1 MNRKSSIEGFV
12 PRRGSGGLS
21 SDGAHQKLPPA
32 QVSNFHRR
40 SMVPD
45 HKTHNESAQ
54 TNGLK
59 VTERHGLSRSDID
72 ESLQQID
79 NGPQPGESTGRHHV
93 RGGVKS
99 RRRKIIK
106 RVVVAIIVILV
117 GIGLFIAVKALIA
130 SSSVFKG
137 DLFGLVQQKKLKQDK
152 GGRSNILILGTSED
166 DPGHEGSYL
175 TDSIM
180 LLSVNQTTK
189 DAYMISIPRDLPV
202 QYGQGCDAGYAGKIN
217 AYFNCVNSDWTS
229 DSAETERQDKT
240 REFIGNILGIDIQY
254 SVHVNYSVMRDVV
267 GALGGITVNI
277 ESTDPRGQM
286 DANFDWKCGATY
298 AARIK
303 KCPPR
308 GHFIDYP
315 NGPVDLDAEHALYL
329 AQARG
334 DVANWGFSRSNF
346 DREQNQQ
353 KIIKAIKEKALSG
366 GTLANP
372 VKVSNLI
379 DALGKNLRTNFE
391 TGEIGTLVSLA
402 KTIPNGSING
412 VDLEKDGIMTGDAVP
427 AAGLYNYTQLQAYLQ
442 KKLYAT
448 DISKENA
455 HVVVLNASGVA
466 GAAQIE
472 ADKLESLGM
481 TIDAVDN
488 APEGQTYRTNKIYR
502 VGANAKEKTEAKLSS
517 LYHASSSAMTSVPGV
532 TYAASTDY
540 VIVVVS
546 VSDTANDSEN

>member
-1 MNRKSSIEGFV
+1 MNKRSSIEGFV

-21 SDGAHQKLPPA
+21 SDGVHQKLPPA
-32 QVSNFHRR
+32 QVSNFQRR
-40 SMVPD
+40 SMMPTPEA
-45 HKTHNESAQ
+45 HGTAQ
-54 TNGLK
+54 NNGLK
-59 VTERHGLSRSDID
+59 VVARHGLSRSDID
-72 ESLQQID
+72 ESLKQID
-79 NGPQPGESTGRHHV
+79 TGPQPGGQTGKHHV
-93 RGGVKS
+93 RGVNT

-106 RVVVAIIVILV
+106 RIIIALIVVLV
-117 GIGLFIAVKALIA
+117 GTGLFIAVKALIA

-137 DLFGLVQQKKLKQDK
+137 DLFGLVQQKKLKQDQ

-202 QYGQGCDAGYAGKIN
+202 QYGKGCDAGYAGKIN
-217 AYFNCVNSDWTS
+217 AYFNCVNGDWTS

-240 REFIGNILGIDIQY
+240 REFIGDILGIDIQY

-298 AARIK
+298 SARIK
-303 KCPPR
+303 NCPPR

-315 NGPVDLDAEHALYL
+315 NGPVELDAEHALYL

-353 KIIKAIKEKALSG
+353 KIIKAIREKALSG

-372 VKVSNLI
+372 IKVSNLI

-402 KTIPNGSING
+402 KAIPNNSINS

-427 AAGLYNYTQLQAYLQ
+427 AAGLYNYTQLRSYLQ

-448 DISKENA
+448 DISKEGA
-455 HVVVLNASGVA
+455 HVVVLNASGIA

-472 ADKLESLGM
+472 ADKLEALGM
-481 TIDAVDN
+481 TVDAVDN
-488 APEGQTYRTNKIYR
+488 APEDQSYKTNKIYQ
-502 VGANAKEKTEAKLSS
+502 VGAAAKAKTATKLSS
-517 LYHASSSAMTSVPGV
+517 LYHVSPTVTTSVPEV

-540 VIVVVS
+540 IIVIVNVS
-546 VSDTANDSEN
+546 GTSSSSAN

>member
-1 MNRKSSIEGFV
+1 MGKKSTIEGFV
-12 PRRGSGGLS
+12 PRRGSGGLA

-32 QVSNFHRR
+32 QVSNFQRR
-40 SMVPD
+40 SI
-45 HKTHNESAQ
+45 ESSENAETPQ
-54 TNGLK
+54 NNGLK
-59 VTERHGLSRSDID
+59 ATTRHGLTRADID
-72 ESLQQID
+72 ESLKQID
-79 NGPQPGESTGRHHV
+79 TGPQPGGSSKKHRA
-93 RGGVKS
+93 RGATS
-99 RRRKIIK
+99 RRRKITK
-106 RVVVAIIVILV
+106 RIIIAIIVILV
-117 GIGLFIAVKALIA
+117 GIGAFIAVKALIA
-130 SSSVFKG
+130 SSSMFKG
-137 DLFGLVQQKKLKQDK
+137 DLFGLVQQKKLKQDS

-180 LLSVNQTTK
+180 VLSVNQTTK
-189 DAYMISIPRDLPV
+189 DAYMVSIPRDLPV
-202 QYGQGCDAGYAGKIN
+202 EYGTACTAGYAGKIN
-217 AYFNCVNSDWTS
+217 AYFNCVNDDWTS

-240 REFIGNILGIDIQY
+240 RQFVGDILGMDIQY

-267 GALGGITVNI
+267 GALGGITVTI

-303 KCPPR
+303 NCPPR

-315 NGPVDLDAEHALYL
+315 NGPVELDAEHALYL

-334 DVANWGFSRSNF
+334 DAANWGFSRSNF

-353 KIIKAIKEKALSG
+353 KIIKAIKDKALSG

-402 KTIPNGSING
+402 KTIPNDSIHSL
-412 VDLEKDGIMTGDAVP
+412 DLEKDGIMTGNAVP
-427 AAGLYNYTQLQAYLQ
+427 AAGMYNYTQLRSYLQ

-448 DISKENA
+448 EISKEDA

-466 GAAQIE
+466 GVAQTE
-472 ADKLESLGM
+472 ADKLEALGM

-488 APEGQTYRTNKIYR
+488 APSDQTYGTNKIYQ
-502 VGANAKEKTEAKLSS
+502 VGKDAKTKTAAKLSS
-517 LYHASSSAMTSVPGV
+517 LYHATPTVTTSVPGV
-532 TYAASTDY
+532 TYAATTDY
-540 VIVVVS
+540 VIVVTS
-546 VSDTANDSEN
+546 VSSSSSTGN

>member
-1 MNRKSSIEGFV
+1 MSRKSTIEGFV

-32 QVSNFHRR
+32 RVSNFERR
-40 SMVPD
+40 AVISDTAPQPI
-45 HKTHNESAQ
+45 TQ
-54 TNGLK
+54 TNGLRP
-59 VTERHGLSRSDID
+59 TASHGLTRSDID
-72 ESLQQID
+72 ESLKQID
-79 NGPQPGESTGRHHV
+79 RGPQPGELTKKHK

-99 RRRKIIK
+99 RRRKITK
-106 RVVVAIIVILV
+106 RIVIAIIIILV
-117 GIGLFIAVKALIA
+117 GIGAFIAIKAFIA
-130 SSSVFKG
+130 SGSVFKG
-137 DLFGLVQQKKLKQDK
+137 DLFGLVQQKKLKQDE

-180 LLSVNQTTK
+180 VLSVNQTTK
-189 DAYMISIPRDLPV
+189 DAYMVSIPRDLPV
-202 QYGQGCDAGYAGKIN
+202 EYGQACTAGYAGKIN
-217 AYFNCVNSDWTS
+217 AYFNCVNEDWTS
-229 DSAETERQDKT
+229 NDAETERQDKT
-240 REFIGNILGIDIQY
+240 REFIGDILGIDIQY

-267 GALGGITVNI
+267 GALGGITVTI
-277 ESTDPRGQM
+277 DSADPRGQM

-303 KCPPR
+303 NCPPR

-315 NGPVDLDAEHALYL
+315 NGPVELDAEHALYL

-353 KIIKAIKEKALSG
+353 KIIKAIKDKALSG

-379 DALGKNLRTNFE
+379 DAVGKNLRTNFE

-402 KTIPNGSING
+402 KTMPNDSIHS
-412 VDLEKDGIMTGDAVP
+412 VDLEADGIMTGNAEP
-427 AAGLYNYTQLQAYLQ
+427 AAGLYNYTQLRAYLK

-448 DISKENA
+448 ELSKEDAN
-455 HVVVLNASGVA
+455 VVVLNASGVA
-466 GAAQIE
+466 GVAQVE
-472 ADKLESLGM
+472 ADKLEALGM

-488 APEGQTYRTNKIYR
+488 APSDQTYGTNKIYR
-502 VGANAKEKTEAKLSS
+502 VGANAKEKTAAKLSS
-517 LYHASSSAMTSVPGV
+517 LYGAKPTAVTSVPGV
-532 TYAASTDY
+532 TYADTTDY
-540 VIVVVS
+540 VIVLVKAAS
-546 VSDTANDSEN
+546 TSN